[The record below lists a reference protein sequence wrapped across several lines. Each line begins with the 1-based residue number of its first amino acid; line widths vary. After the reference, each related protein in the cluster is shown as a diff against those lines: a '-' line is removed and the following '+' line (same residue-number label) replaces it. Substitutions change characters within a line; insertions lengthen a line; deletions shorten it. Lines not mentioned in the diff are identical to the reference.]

1 MLACQQEGRTTVIE
15 RGWSPAVGGV
25 AAFTLHSQ
33 LPSMWIIARV
43 ARSAIGRG
51 TFERLIRVA
60 GIAINRR
67 VFTRQ
72 QKCGSVVVEG

>member
-1 MLACQQEGRTTVIE
+1 MLACQQKGRTTVIE
-15 RGWSPAVGGV
+15 GRWSPAVGGV
-25 AAFTLHSQ
+25 AALALRSQ

-43 ARSAIGRG
+43 ARSAIGRR
-51 TFERLIRVA
+51 TFERLIRMA
-60 GIAINRR
+60 GITINRR